1 MIVPDKDKGI
11 IRFIFSEANFCLGSN
26 PFPEKKDEKIFF
38 SSGMMMVRS
47 IVRGDCPCIFQP
59 LSSETVVSSV
69 SPLYFA
75 LQNTGEKCTMYPYTE
90 TETPLSILSPC
101 VSVREYRGS
110 VRRTR
115 GLKKHCQKNSL

>member
-1 MIVPDKDKGI
+1 MIVPDKDKRI

-59 LSSETVVSSV
+59 LSSETTVPSV
-69 SPLYFA
+69 SPLYHSQHPVMLRDTA
-75 LQNTGEKCTMYPYTE
+75 REKN
-90 TETPLSILSPC
+90 
-101 VSVREYRGS
+101 
-110 VRRTR
+110 
-115 GLKKHCQKNSL
+115 KHDI